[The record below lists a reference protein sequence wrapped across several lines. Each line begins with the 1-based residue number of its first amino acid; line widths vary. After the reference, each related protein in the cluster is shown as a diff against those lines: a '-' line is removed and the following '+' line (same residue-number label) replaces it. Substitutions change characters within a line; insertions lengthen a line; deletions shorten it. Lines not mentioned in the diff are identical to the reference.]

1 MCVYCM
7 YIHVHV
13 TDRQRMLVSPQRHII
28 VCLGFTASGNA
39 KIIIP
44 TVIINV
50 GKRVL
55 GVQDNEM
62 NELGDCIIGVIEMK
76 GN

>member
-1 MCVYCM
+1 MCVCM
-7 YIHVHV
+7 CTYVHV

-62 NELGDCIIGVIEMK
+62 NRLGDCIIGVIEMK